1 MFMKLN
7 KVILLICVMFASL
20 STFAQEEDSWAIRD
34 LQQKGWKIGLR
45 AGYNIGGTLPVPLPS
60 EMKSINSFNPGMN
73 FGVQV
78 DFDKMWTKHWGT
90 EFSLR
95 FETKGMDAD
104 VTVENYHTIFKDG
117 EDMVEC
123 NYTGQQS
130 TDFHASYITIPLAA
144 RYRFNNRWSVLAGP
158 YFSYVLSKKF
168 SGDASNGY
176 ERQLK
181 KDPITG
187 AMVPTGPKTI
197 VTPESAVSYDFS
209 NDLRRF
215 NWGVEV
221 GVDWQAFKHFLV
233 FAHLD
238 WGLNDAFKDSFAET
252 ISFPMFPVYGQIGFG
267 YAF

>member
-1 MFMKLN
+1 MKLN
-7 KVILLICVMFASL
+7 KALLLLGALVCTLTA
-20 STFAQEEDSWAIRD
+20 TAQEDDTWAIRD
-34 LQQKGWKIGLR
+34 LQQKGWRIGLR
-45 AGYNIGGTLPVPLPS
+45 AGLNAGGTMPIPIPS
-60 EMKSINSFNPGMN
+60 EMKSINSFNPGLN
-73 FGVQV
+73 FGIQV
-78 DFDKMWTKHWGT
+78 DFDKMWTNHWGS

-95 FETKGMDAD
+95 FETKGMKTD

-117 EDMVEC
+117 DDMVEC

-130 TDFHASYITIPLAA
+130 TEFNASYITIPLNA
-144 RYRFNNRWSVLAGP
+144 RYRFNSRWSILAGP

-168 SGDASNGY
+168 RGDASNGY
-176 ERQLK
+176 ERQLR

-197 VTPESAVSYDFS
+197 VLPDSPVSYDFS
-209 NDLRRF
+209 ADMRRF

-238 WGLNDAFKDSFAET
+238 WGLNDAFKDSFSET
-252 ISFPMFPVYGQIGFG
+252 ISFPMYPVYGQLGFG
-267 YAF
+267 YSF